1 MSVGSLNWTAYCLAS
16 NEYGLDKAQW
26 AESICQHMGGASYSA
41 VAEAPTW
48 LQLLGNGVWTMLWT
62 SIAAFIV
69 AFIVGSCIGIL
80 RTLPNKLIA
89 TLATCYV
96 ELFRNIPLLVQLFFW
111 AFVFP
116 ALLPLS
122 LSTGSGEMVAGG
134 WWQNILNDNPA
145 VIGVFA
151 LGLYTAARIAEQ
163 VRAGIL
169 TVSQGQKYAAYAVG
183 FSLAQ
188 SYRYV
193 ILPVAYRIV
202 WPTLTSEAM
211 NVFKNS
217 AVLYALS
224 VLNFF
229 AYTKT
234 MREET
239 SQDIIILILSTP
251 VYLVITYSIKLMMSW
266 FEKRMAVPGLGSG
279 GKS

>member
-1 MSVGSLNWTAYCLAS
+1 MRFPWQGRKEQQAS
-16 NEYGLDKAQW
+16 NNTQPKPRAPLKGTEL
-26 AESICQHMGGASYSA
+26 
-41 VAEAPTW
+41 VAEKADALLAQHKELIENLW
-48 LQLLGNGVWTMLWT
+48 AFSQLDRDRYNLL
-62 SIAAFIV
+62 
-69 AFIVGSCIGIL
+69 
-80 RTLPNKLIA
+80 
-89 TLATCYV
+89 YV
-96 ELFRNIPLLVQLFFW
+96 ELFRNIPLIVQLFFW

-116 ALLPLS
+116 QLLPLS
-122 LSTGSGEMVAGG
+122 MSTGSGEMVAGG

-145 VIGVFA
+145 IIGVFA

-163 VRAGIL
+163 VRAGIS
-169 TVSQGQKYAAYAVG
+169 TVSQGQKNAAFAIG
-183 FSLAQ
+183 LTQNQ

-217 AVLYALS
+217 AVLFALS

-239 SQDIIILILSTP
+239 SQDIVILILSTP
-251 VYLVITYSIKLMMSW
+251 VYLVITYAIKYLMGW
-266 FEKRMAVPGLGSG
+266 IEKRMAVPGLGSG
-279 GKS
+279 GK

>member
-1 MSVGSLNWTAYCLAS
+1 MSIGSLNWTAYCLES
-16 NEYGLDKAQW
+16 NEYGLDKAAW
-26 AESICQHMGGASYSA
+26 AEKVCQSIGGDSYSA
-41 VAEAPTW
+41 MAEAPTW
-48 LQLLGNGVWTMLWT
+48 LQMLGTGVWTMIWT
-62 SIAAFIV
+62 SFAAFIL
-69 AFIVGSCIGIL
+69 AFLLGSLIGIL
-80 RTLPNKLIA
+80 RTVPNKYVSF
-89 TLATCYV
+89 LATCYV
-96 ELFRNIPLLVQLFFW
+96 ELFRNIPLIVQLFFW

-122 LSTGSGEMVAGG
+122 LSTGSGEMVPGG
-134 WWQNILNDNPA
+134 FWQNILNDHPA
-145 VIGVFA
+145 IIGVFA

-163 VRAGIL
+163 VRAGIT
-169 TVSQGQKYAAYAVG
+169 TVSQGQKNAAYAIG
-183 FSLAQ
+183 LKLDQ

-251 VYLVITYSIKLMMSW
+251 VYLIITYSIKFVMARLEKHMS
-266 FEKRMAVPGLGSG
+266 VPGIGSG
-279 GKS
+279 GK

>member
-16 NEYGLDKAQW
+16 NEYGEDKAAW
-26 AESICQHMGGASYSA
+26 AESICKAIGGESYSPIA
-41 VAEAPTW
+41 DAPTW
-48 LQLLGNGVWTMLWT
+48 LQILGSGVWTMLWT
-62 SIAAFIV
+62 AFAAFII
-69 AFIVGSCIGIL
+69 AFLLGSLIGIM
-80 RTLPNKLIA
+80 RTLPSKP
-89 TLATCYV
+89 LAFIGTCYV
-96 ELFRNIPLLVQLFFW
+96 ELFRNIPLIVQLFFW

-116 ALLPLS
+116 QLLPLS
-122 LSTGSGEMVAGG
+122 MSTGSGEMVAGG

-145 VIGVFA
+145 IIGVFA

-163 VRAGIL
+163 VRAGIS
-169 TVSQGQKYAAYAVG
+169 TVSQGQKNAAFAIG
-183 FSLAQ
+183 LTQNQ

-217 AVLYALS
+217 AVLFALS

-239 SQDIIILILSTP
+239 TQDIVILILSTP
-251 VYLVITYSIKLMMSW
+251 VYLVITYAIKYLMGCI
-266 FEKRMAVPGLGSG
+266 EKRMAVPGLGSG
-279 GKS
+279 GK

>member
-1 MSVGSLNWTAYCLAS
+1 MSVGSLNWTTFCSAS
-16 NEYGLDKAQW
+16 NEYSLDKAAW
-26 AESICQHMGGASYSA
+26 AESVCKAIGGDSYSP

-48 LQLLGNGVWTMLWT
+48 LQLLGSGVWTMIWT
-62 SIAAFIV
+62 ACV
-69 AFIVGSCIGIL
+69 AFIIAFLLGSLIGIM
-80 RTLPNKLIA
+80 RTLPNRVLSSIG
-89 TLATCYV
+89 TCYV
-96 ELFRNIPLLVQLFFW
+96 ELFRNIPLIVQLFFW

-116 ALLPLS
+116 ELLPMS
-122 LSTGSGEMVAGG
+122 LSTGSGEMVHGG
-134 WWQNILNDNPA
+134 WWQNILNDHPA

-151 LGLYTAARIAEQ
+151 LGLYTAARVAEQ
-163 VRAGIL
+163 VRAGIN
-169 TVSQGQKYAAYAVG
+169 TVSKGQKNAAFAIG
-183 FSLAQ
+183 LSLSQ

-217 AVLYALS
+217 AVLFALS

-239 SQDIIILILSTP
+239 SQDIVILILSTP
-251 VYLVITYSIKLMMSW
+251 VYLVITYCIKYFMAW
-266 FEKRMAVPGLGSG
+266 IEKRMAVPGLGSG
-279 GKS
+279 GK